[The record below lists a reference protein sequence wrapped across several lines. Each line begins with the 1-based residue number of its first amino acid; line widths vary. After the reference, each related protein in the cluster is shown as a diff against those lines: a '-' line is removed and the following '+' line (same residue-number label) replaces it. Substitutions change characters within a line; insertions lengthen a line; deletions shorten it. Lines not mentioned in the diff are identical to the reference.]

1 MIQSIVLVN
10 LLLNVTLRNLT
21 PLSSIISHFQIMLF
35 SNFMWFLS
43 IFLSTFFSHRLL
55 QVH

>member
-1 MIQSIVLVN
+1 MIQTIVLVY

-35 SNFMWFLS
+35 SNFLWFLS

>member
-35 SNFMWFLS
+35 SNFL
-43 IFLSTFFSHRLL
+43 
-55 QVH
+55 